1 MRADNPLR
9 FPSMARPSNNPNDK
23 NKEKKSHE
31 TPLSKQYNQI
41 KLKYPGAMLLF
52 RVGDFYETFGEDAV
66 RASKILNIT
75 LTRRNNGNADDHLAG
90 FPHHSLDN
98 YLPRLVRAGE
108 RVAICD
114 QLEDPATAKGI
125 VKRGVTELVTPG
137 VSYNDNVLDMKQNN
151 YLASIS
157 FSSFSK
163 EVVGIAFLDI
173 STGEFLCSQGNVAYI
188 EKLIQSFS
196 PSEVLFCKKNRQEY
210 TQIFG
215 DKYLTFGLDDWAFK
229 HDFAYP
235 LLTNHFKTNNL
246 KGFGIESLTDGIIAA
261 GVIMHYLSETEHKQV
276 GHISRINRLEEE
288 KYVWLDK
295 FTIRNLELVSAQQ
308 EGGIPLIQILDQTMT
323 PMGAR
328 LLRKWL
334 VLPLKE
340 KSQIQERL
348 NTVSYFKENEELRE
362 SLESHLKQ
370 IGDLERLISKVA
382 VRRIN
387 PRELL
392 ALKKALLHIEPIR
405 WQLING
411 KPLEIV
417 GGFRSEKDRELQNQ
431 APPAPRGGAF
441 DDDTERDEI
450 SSDDFLNEVLNP
462 EYTKNQNIQ
471 STVNEIN
478 LNEKTEK
485 VEIKNSPFGGWGAKY
500 ADQLNPCQF
509 LLDKIQKELRD
520 DPPLLSNS
528 GGMIRQGVDEE
539 LDALLSIAFTGKD
552 FLMQI
557 QNREIER
564 TGITSLKIS
573 FNRVFGYYLEVTNS
587 HKDKVPEDWIRKQ
600 TLVNAER
607 YITPELKEYEETI
620 LGAED
625 KIHVIEQRI
634 FNELVNVAN
643 DYIHQ
648 IQQNAKIIAVLDVL
662 TNFAKVAIKN
672 NYSKPEVSDSKVLNV
687 LNGRHPVI
695 EQQLPLGEK
704 YVPNDLYLDDVSQQ
718 IIIIT
723 GPNMAGKS
731 ALLRQ
736 TALIVLMA
744 QIGCFVP
751 ATEAK
756 IGIVDKVFT
765 RVGASDNLSKGES
778 TFMVEMTET
787 ASILNNL
794 SDRSLVLMDEIGR
807 GTSTYD
813 GVSIAWAIAEYLHNH
828 SDCRPKTLF
837 ATHYHEL
844 NELANDFSRVK
855 NFNVSVKEIN
865 GKVIFMRKLQ
875 EGGSEHSFGI
885 HVAQLA
891 GIPQNVVYRASE
903 ILVELEKNRSKE
915 THRQTIREM
924 PKQNF
929 QMAIFEAEKNPK
941 TEKIELL
948 LKNLDINTMS
958 PIEALLKLNEVKR
971 IFEGK

>member
-462 EYTKNQNIQ
+462 EYKNQRTKSSDEN
-471 STVNEIN
+471 
-478 LNEKTEK
+478 K
-485 VEIKNSPFGGWGAKY
+485 VEEEKFVSKVPPLGAGGAKY